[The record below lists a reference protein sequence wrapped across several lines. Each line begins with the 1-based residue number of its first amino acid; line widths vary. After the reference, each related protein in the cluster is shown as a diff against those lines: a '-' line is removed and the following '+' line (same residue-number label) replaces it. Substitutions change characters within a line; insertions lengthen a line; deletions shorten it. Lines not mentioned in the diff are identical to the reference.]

1 MTMSINLA
9 SDNVAGCAPEIM
21 AALTAAMQGT
31 APSYGADALTASL
44 ERRLAEIFERPVA
57 AFPVA
62 TGTAANVLSLASLV
76 PPWGAVL
83 CHRDAHVEADEC
95 GAPEFFTGGAKLV
108 LLDGEHGRVTP
119 QAVAD
124 AVPPGVRADVHHVQ
138 PRALSLTQATEA
150 GTVYGVAEVAA
161 LADAAHAR
169 GLKVHMDG
177 ARFANAVV
185 HLGCSPAEATWKAGV
200 DVLSFGGTKNGCL
213 AAEAVV
219 FFDPALAADF
229 AFRRKRGAQLFSKM
243 RVLSSQLDAYLA
255 DDLWLRLARHANG
268 QAARLAD
275 GLARLPGATL
285 THPVEANEVFV
296 RLPEAVWAGLPA
308 RGIRYAPWNPARREA
323 RFVTAFNTDP
333 AEVDAALSA
342 AADLVLEGPVAASA

>member
-9 SDNVAGCAPEIM
+9 SDNVAGCHPEIM
-21 AALTAAMQGT
+21 AALTAAMKGT
-31 APSYGADALTASL
+31 APSYGADALTASV
-44 ERRLAEIFERPVA
+44 ERRLADLFERPVA

-83 CHRDAHVEADEC
+83 CHRDAHIEADEC

-108 LLDGEHGRVTP
+108 LLDGAHGKVMP
-119 QAVAD
+119 QAVTD
-124 AVPPGVRADVHHVQ
+124 AVPPGVRSDVHHVQ
-138 PRALSLTQATEA
+138 PKALSLTQATEA
-150 GTVYGVAEVAA
+150 GTVYTVAEIGA
-161 LADAAHAR
+161 LAEAARAS

-177 ARFANAVV
+177 ARFANAVA

-243 RVLSSQLDAYLA
+243 RVLSAQLDAYLA
-255 DDLWLRLARHANG
+255 DGLWLRLARHANA
-268 QAARLAD
+268 QARRLAE

-285 THPVEANEVFV
+285 THPVDANEVFV
-296 RLPEAVWAGLPA
+296 RLPEAIWTGLPA
-308 RGIRYAPWNPARREA
+308 RGIRYAPWSPARREA
-323 RFVTAFNTDP
+323 RFVTAFDTDP
-333 AEVDAALSA
+333 ADVDAALAA
-342 AADLVLEGPVAASA
+342 AADLVLEAPVAASA